1 MIGYV
6 KTFAPWIAFA
16 VLSTSG
22 EYRWGALA
30 GFALALLLLAMDR
43 RKGKQW
49 DALIIESSSAVFF
62 GALAVASL
70 TISPAPLGDYGPSV
84 AAAWLALTAWGSLAI
99 RRPFTLGIA
108 RTMVPE
114 QFHSH
119 PMFYRTNAI
128 ITAAWAVGFTV
139 EVGLLLLLE
148 AVAPHATAALVA
160 VKIGAFVLPALFTI
174 RYRQIVRARQEA
186 TR

>member
-1 MIGYV
+1 MLGYV

-22 EYRWGALA
+22 ENRWGALA
-30 GFALALLLLAMDR
+30 GFGLALLLLAVDR
-43 RKGKQW
+43 RKGKSW
-49 DALIIESSSAVFF
+49 DALIIEISSAVFF
-62 GALAVASL
+62 GALAVASF
-70 TISPAPLGDYGPSV
+70 TISPAPLGDYGPAV
-84 AAAWLALTAWGSLAI
+84 AAAWLAVTAWGSLAI

-108 RTMVPE
+108 KSMVPE

-128 ITAAWAVGFTV
+128 ITAAWAIGFTLETV
-139 EVGLLLLLE
+139 LLLLLD
-148 AVAPHATAALVA
+148 ALAPHATAALIA
-160 VKIGAFVLPALFTI
+160 VKIGSFVLPALFTI